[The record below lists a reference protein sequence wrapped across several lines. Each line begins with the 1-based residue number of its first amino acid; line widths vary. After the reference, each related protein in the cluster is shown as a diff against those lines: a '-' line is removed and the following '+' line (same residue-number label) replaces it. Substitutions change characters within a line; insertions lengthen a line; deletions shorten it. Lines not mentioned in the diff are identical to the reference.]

1 MVSSAEKLEGMD
13 KDALRWENPAS
24 NYIPY
29 SALIDESTVKCKSGD
44 LVRVI
49 KLDGVSHEAADIEDI
64 ILWKDQLNNL
74 LKNIAKP
81 NICIWTNIVR
91 REINQYPKG
100 EFKQEFDRKLNEKYK
115 ISTQGSKT
123 FINELYLSVIYR
135 PEASKVTGLFS
146 KLNSKDDLKLKQ
158 KEYLENF
165 TDLTAYIQS
174 ALSIYQPRML
184 RLYKRHDKNCSETL
198 EFFDYLIN
206 GSWIPRYLPRAPISS
221 TLARSRIFFGI
232 EAFEIRNAA
241 DSKLGA
247 SLGILEY
254 PEETDAGFIN
264 SLLSAPFSFI
274 LSQSFAFISR
284 PVAIA
289 LLSKNQ
295 RTMEQDGDL
304 ATSQIDEISDALDD
318 VVSGRI
324 VFGHHHMN
332 LTVFADKPDQLR
344 KNVSAA
350 QAELADSGL
359 VVAREDLA
367 LSAAFWSQLPANS
380 EYRPRP
386 ALISSKN
393 FAGFSSFH
401 NYPTGH
407 IDGNQWGDAVTM
419 FKTTSGAPYYFNFHE
434 PLDSRKESIRRE
446 AIDDEKEDEK
456 NSQKALGNTL
466 IIGPSGTGKTVV
478 QGFLMSQSQKYNP
491 TQVVFDKDR
500 GLEIF
505 VRAKGGVYL
514 PLEKGKNTGFNPFQ
528 LDETDSNLHFLV
540 SLVKKLCGGEISN
553 IDEKEIDFAV
563 RGVMSL
569 SKPSRK
575 LSACLDYLDP
585 KSQTGAYERLQKW
598 CYDGSLSWI
607 FDNEVDELSFRN
619 SKSFGFDVTDF
630 IDNDEIR
637 TPVVMYLFH
646 RIEELVDGK
655 PIQIFLDEFWKLL
668 LDKYFEDFALNKQK
682 VIRKQN
688 GIMVYGTQSAS
699 DVLKSPI
706 APALIEQCS
715 TFLFMPNPKARSED
729 YINGF
734 HLTEREFEL
743 IKRELLPNS
752 RKFLIKKGNES
763 VVAELNLK
771 GFDDELAIIS
781 GTTDNVL
788 LITEIINEVGNDPDK
803 WMPIFHQR
811 RV

>member
-1 MVSSAEKLEGMD
+1 MD
-13 KDALRWENPAS
+13 KDSLRWENPAS

-29 SALIDESTVKCKSGD
+29 SAQIDDITIKCKSRD
-44 LVRVI
+44 LVRII
-49 KLDGVSHEAADIEDI
+49 KLEGVAHEAADAEDI
-64 ILWKDQLNNL
+64 TLWKDQLNNL

-81 NICIWTNIVR
+81 NICIWTNTVR
-91 REINQYPKG
+91 REIKQFPKG
-100 EFKQEFDRKLNEKYK
+100 NFKQDFDKKLNEKYRE
-115 ISTQGSKT
+115 STQSSKT
-123 FINELYLSVIYR
+123 FINELYLSIVYR
-135 PEASKVTGLFS
+135 PEASKVSSIFS
-146 KLNSKDDLKLKQ
+146 KLESVENSTLRQ
-158 KEYLENF
+158 NEHLENF
-165 TDLTAYIQS
+165 TDITSYI
-174 ALSIYQPRML
+174 LSSLAIYKPRML
-184 RLYKRHDKNCSETL
+184 GVYTRNDKLCSEAL
-198 EFFDYLIN
+198 EFFDYLLN
-206 GSWIPRYLPRAPISS
+206 GTWIPRYLPHAPIYT
-221 TLARSRIFFGI
+221 TLVRSRVFFGS
-232 EAFEIRNAA
+232 EAFEVRTV
-241 DSKLGA
+241 SEKRLGA
-247 SLGILEY
+247 ILGVLEY
-254 PEETDAGFIN
+254 PEETDAGIVN
-264 SLLSAPFSFI
+264 SLLSAPFSFV

-284 PVAIA
+284 PVAIS

-295 RTMEQDGDL
+295 RTMIQDGDL

-324 VFGHHHMN
+324 VFGHHHLN
-332 LTVFADKPDQLR
+332 LTIFADKPDQLR
-344 KNVSAA
+344 KNLAAA
-350 QAELADSGL
+350 QAELADSGI

-367 LSAAFWSQLPANS
+367 LTAAFWAQLPANT
-380 EYRPRP
+380 EFRPRP

-434 PLDSRKESIRRE
+434 ALDSRKEVIKRE
-446 AIDDEKEDEK
+446 GIESK
-456 NSQKALGNTL
+456 NKDTSGQKALGNTL

-505 VRAKGGVYL
+505 IRAKGGVYL

-528 LDETDSNLHFLV
+528 LDDSESNIHFLV
-540 SLVKKLCGGEISN
+540 SLVKKLCKGEISN

-563 RGVMSL
+563 RGVMTL

-585 KSQTGAYERLQKW
+585 KSETGAYERLQKW
-598 CYDGSLSWI
+598 CYDSSLSWV
-607 FDNEVDELSFRN
+607 FDNDTDELSFSK

-630 IDNDEIR
+630 IDDDEIR

-655 PIQIFLDEFWKLL
+655 PLQIFLDEFWKLL

-715 TFLFMPNPKARSED
+715 TFIFMPNPKAREKD
-729 YINGF
+729 YVDGF
-734 HLTEREFEL
+734 HLTKREFDL
-743 IKRELLPNS
+743 IKKELLPSS

-781 GTTDNVL
+781 GTTENVL
-788 LITEIINEVGNDPDK
+788 LVSGIINEVGNNPDN
-803 WMPIFHQR
+803 WVPIFHER

>member
-1 MVSSAEKLEGMD
+1 MVSSDEQLQGLD
-13 KDALRWENPAS
+13 KDSLRWENPAS

-29 SALIDESTVKCKSGD
+29 SAQIDDFTIKCKSRD
-44 LVRVI
+44 LVRII
-49 KLDGVSHEAADIEDI
+49 KLEGVAHEAADAEDI
-64 ILWKDQLNNL
+64 TLWKDQLNNL

-81 NICIWTNIVR
+81 NICIWTNTIR
-91 REINQYPKG
+91 REIKQFPKG
-100 EFKQEFDRKLNEKYK
+100 DFQQDFDKNLNEKYRE
-115 ISTQGSKT
+115 STQSSKT
-123 FINELYLSVIYR
+123 FINELYLSVVYR
-135 PEASKVTGLFS
+135 PEASKVSSLFS
-146 KLNSKDDLKLKQ
+146 RLENKEDSSRKQ
-158 KEYLENF
+158 DEYLENF
-165 TDLTAYIQS
+165 TDITSYI
-174 ALSIYQPRML
+174 LSSLAIYKPRML
-184 RLYKRHDKNCSETL
+184 GVYTRNDKLCSEAL
-198 EFFDYLIN
+198 EFFDYLLN
-206 GSWIPRYLPRAPISS
+206 GAWIPRYLPRAPIHSA
-221 TLARSRIFFGI
+221 LVRSRIFFGS
-232 EAFEIRNAA
+232 EAFEVRTV
-241 DSKLGA
+241 SEKRVGA
-247 SLGILEY
+247 ILGILEY
-254 PEETDAGFIN
+254 PEETDAGIIN
-264 SLLSAPFSFI
+264 SLLSAHFSFV

-284 PVAIA
+284 PVAIS

-295 RTMEQDGDL
+295 RTMVQDGDL

-324 VFGHHHMN
+324 VFGHHHLN
-332 LTVFADKPDQLR
+332 LTVFADKPEQLR
-344 KNVSAA
+344 KNLSAA
-350 QAELADSGL
+350 QAELADSGI

-367 LSAAFWSQLPANS
+367 LSAAFWAQLPANT
-380 EYRPRP
+380 EFRPRP

-434 PLDSRKESIRRE
+434 PLDSRIEIIKREGIESNN
-446 AIDDEKEDEK
+446 EDT
-456 NSQKALGNTL
+456 SGQKALGNSL

-514 PLEKGKNTGFNPFQ
+514 PLEKGKRTGFNPFQ
-528 LDETDSNLHFLV
+528 LDDSESNIHFLV
-540 SLVKKLCGGEISN
+540 SLVKKLCKGEISN

-563 RGVMSL
+563 RGVMNL

-585 KSQTGAYERLQKW
+585 KSETGAYERLQKW
-598 CYDGSLSWI
+598 CYDGSLSWV
-607 FDNEVDELSFRN
+607 FDNEVDELSFSN
-619 SKSFGFDVTDF
+619 SKYFGFDVTDF

-655 PIQIFLDEFWKLL
+655 PLQIFLDEFWKLL

-715 TFLFMPNPKARSED
+715 TFIFMPNPKAREKD
-729 YINGF
+729 YIEGF
-734 HLTEREFEL
+734 HLTEREFDL

-781 GTTDNVL
+781 GTTENVL
-788 LITEIINEVGNDPDK
+788 LVSEIINEVGSNPDT
-803 WMPIFHQR
+803 WVPIFHQR
-811 RV
+811 RL